1 MTAFLTGWS
10 GPVRAVPVIGFGDGP
25 RDPAPPS
32 RADVISCSVRRAQDG
47 CIALTASVA
56 DMMVQKTV
64 SSDGRA
70 AVTIKRDDDLVSIVS
85 ARTTIAV
92 SRGHD
97 SVLVNVVGGHD
108 EQLWRVRHLLLGST
122 GIRGLRTLATVL
134 DESGSQSPEKL
145 ALRFTGA
152 LVAQLDGE
160 EGAAR
165 RLSRDLLAS
174 YGGPQRRDVNPGLR
188 DLATLVAP
196 GEPKPTLPRVSAHG
210 PSGEPARR
218 LSSARVP
225 NSRRGLAPAPT
236 APSDAVGEESRARAT
251 SVDCRRRYQAGVLKV
266 ANTFETSLS
275 SFSFVNPM
283 RLVCSFVFLMQVEG
297 LWFTYVSESAG
308 LLL

>member
-1 MTAFLTGWS
+1 MTALLTGWS

-32 RADVISCSVRRAQDG
+32 RADVISCNVRREQGG

-56 DMMVQKTV
+56 DLVVQKTV
-64 SSDGRA
+64 SSDGQA

-92 SRGHD
+92 SRGRD
-97 SVLVNVVGGHD
+97 SVLVNVAGGHE
-108 EQLWRVRHLLLGST
+108 EQLWRVRQLLLGST
-122 GIRGLRTLATVL
+122 AIRGLRTLATVL

-174 YGGPQRRDVNPGLR
+174 YGGPQRRGVHASLR
-188 DLATLVAP
+188 GGATLAP
-196 GEPKPTLPRVSAHG
+196 RAPKPPLPRVSARG
-210 PSGEPARR
+210 TSVDPARA
-218 LSSARVP
+218 LSRARVP
-225 NSRRGLAPAPT
+225 NSSKRPA
-236 APSDAVGEESRARAT
+236 SMVSSNAVGEELCARTT
-251 SVDCRRRYQAGVLKV
+251 SLECWRGYQAGVVKI

>member
-1 MTAFLTGWS
+1 MIALLTGWS

-32 RADVISCSVRRAQDG
+32 RADVISCSVRREPDG

-56 DMMVQKTV
+56 DIVVRKTV
-64 SSDGRA
+64 SSDGQA
-70 AVTIKRDDDLVSIVS
+70 AVTINRDDDLVSIVS

-97 SVLVNVVGGHD
+97 SVLVNVVGGHE
-108 EQLWRVRHLLLGST
+108 EQLWRVRQLLLGST
-122 GIRGLRTLATVL
+122 AIRGLRTLATVL

-165 RLSRDLLAS
+165 RLSRDFLAS
-174 YGGPQRRDVNPGLR
+174 YGGPQRRDVNLGLR

-196 GEPKPTLPRVSAHG
+196 GDPKPTLPRVSARG

-218 LSSARVP
+218 LSRARVP
-225 NSRRGLAPAPT
+225 NSRRGLAPT

-251 SVDCRRRYQAGVLKV
+251 SLDCWRRYQAGVLKI